1 MDNKVDTINNSKNNM
16 VSLIDN
22 TLASLS
28 NNIQRI
34 EDNKK
39 KHTDF
44 INFVEV
50 MKIYEIYKWTGLKMD
65 YNQIKK
71 NVNKDKKLLGK
82 ITKNYGKIIGYF
94 DQDNIN
100 ELNDKIKKI
109 GELKQSML
117 YYFVNLKKAHDD
129 THNKCKYMVKNDQ
142 ITKITKLT
150 DDIKPLVQKL
160 YENYIDIQFVNK
172 QTNNLKSIK
181 MSLVGEISKINELK
195 ITNGLEFC

>member
-1 MDNKVDTINNSKNNM
+1 MDDKVDTINTSKNNM

-22 TLASLS
+22 TLTSLT
-28 NNIQRI
+28 NDIQRI

-39 KHTDF
+39 KHSDF

-50 MKIYEIYKWTGLKMD
+50 MKVYEIYKWTGLKMD

-94 DQDNIN
+94 DQNNIN

-109 GELKQSML
+109 GELRQSML

-129 THNKCKYMVKNDQ
+129 VHNKCKYMVKNDQ

-150 DDIKPLVQKL
+150 DDIKPLIQKL

-195 ITNGLEFC
+195 ITSGSVY

>member
-1 MDNKVDTINNSKNNM
+1 MDDKVDTINTSKNNM
-16 VSLIDN
+16 VLLIDN

-39 KHTDF
+39 KHNDF

-94 DQDNIN
+94 DQDNIDV
-100 ELNDKIKKI
+100 LNDKIKKI
-109 GELKQSML
+109 CELKQLML

-129 THNKCKYMVKNDQ
+129 VHNKCKYMVKNDQ
-142 ITKITKLT
+142 ITKIAKLT
-150 DDIKPLVQKL
+150 DDIKPLIQKL

-181 MSLVGEISKINELK
+181 MSIVGEISKINEIK
-195 ITNGLEFC
+195 ITNGSV

>member
-1 MDNKVDTINNSKNNM
+1 MDDKVDTINTSKNNM
-16 VSLIDN
+16 VLLIDN

-39 KHTDF
+39 KHNDF

-94 DQDNIN
+94 DQDNIDL
-100 ELNDKIKKI
+100 LNDKIKKI

-129 THNKCKYMVKNDQ
+129 VHNKCKYMVKNDQ
-142 ITKITKLT
+142 ITKIAKLT
-150 DDIKPLVQKL
+150 DDIKPLIQKL

-181 MSLVGEISKINELK
+181 MSIVGEISKINEIK
-195 ITNGLEFC
+195 ITNGSV

>member
-1 MDNKVDTINNSKNNM
+1 MDDKVDTINTSKNNM
-16 VSLIDN
+16 VLLIDN

-39 KHTDF
+39 KHNDF

-94 DQDNIN
+94 DQDNIDV
-100 ELNDKIKKI
+100 LNDKIKKI

-129 THNKCKYMVKNDQ
+129 VHNKCKYMVKNDQ
-142 ITKITKLT
+142 ITKIAKLT
-150 DDIKPLVQKL
+150 DDIKPLIQKL

-181 MSLVGEISKINELK
+181 MSIVGEISKINEIK
-195 ITNGLEFC
+195 ITNGSV